1 MRRKANYQKMNKS
14 FSEKHPIKK
23 FDEIVLMCN
32 GCFSLVLAVT
42 IFLTNILL
50 VMATRRNP
58 LRFNKVIDKINIASF
73 YLNLLACVFFLPC
86 FGITVILQSLQVTK
100 TTVLFASNPSYLS
113 VTVLLF
119 TQSNVDAALLRT
131 IERSSAFIFPHF
143 HRRFMTK
150 NRVLITLLLSESCA
164 LTFVCLQLTGI
175 NKIVFYTAYIHMFIS
190 APMFVMFILVS
201 ITYWNI
207 KTNNRVMN
215 RETPQS
221 AEKLE
226 LHRKRASRTARKY
239 LILVLLLTVPMFLC
253 ILPWYILTIIYV
265 TYKDSVKTDAAFLA
279 EQFSISFLFLPD
291 LFLPIIKTLR
301 FKEYYNSIKR
311 YRR

>member
-131 IERSSAFIFPHF
+131 IERS
-143 HRRFMTK
+143 
-150 NRVLITLLLSESCA
+150 
-164 LTFVCLQLTGI
+164 
-175 NKIVFYTAYIHMFIS
+175 
-190 APMFVMFILVS
+190 
-201 ITYWNI
+201 
-207 KTNNRVMN
+207 
-215 RETPQS
+215 
-221 AEKLE
+221 
-226 LHRKRASRTARKY
+226 
-239 LILVLLLTVPMFLC
+239 
-253 ILPWYILTIIYV
+253 
-265 TYKDSVKTDAAFLA
+265 
-279 EQFSISFLFLPD
+279 
-291 LFLPIIKTLR
+291 
-301 FKEYYNSIKR
+301 
-311 YRR
+311 